1 MHGYGVHTF
10 INGTEYEG
18 TYDVGKWHGKGMLIK
33 RDGTRYEGGFRK
45 GKFQGNVNVFEIHQR
60 FLRRSNVR
68 VTFDNKLFSKS
79 INDFSVGVMSRT

>member
-45 GKFQGNVNVFEIHQR
+45 GKFQGWGRLHTKR
-60 FLRRSNVR
+60 
-68 VTFDNKLFSKS
+68 TLFRK
-79 INDFSVGVMSRT
+79 M